1 MMEILFWA
9 ALTLILYTYI
19 GFPLLV
25 YLRGFMTDRTY
36 YKGNITPSVSIIIAA
51 YNEADAIG
59 AKLENLLSL
68 DYPAHQME
76 IIVASDGSQD
86 ETNEIVKRYAK
97 QGVKLLP
104 LPRQGKAAA
113 LNAAVILA
121 SSDILVFSDANSMF
135 ESQALRN
142 LVQPFADAN
151 VGGVAGN
158 QRYLAD
164 VGSGPAGEGE
174 KSYWRFDRRL
184 KEAQSR
190 AGNVISATGAIYAI
204 RKKLFI
210 SVPEGVTDDFVT
222 STRVIAQGRRLVFA
236 ADAVAYEPVAD
247 KGDREFD
254 RKVRVITRGLWA
266 VVFMR
271 QLLNPMR
278 YGFYALQLFSHKL
291 LRRLVVFPLIG
302 LLIANIF
309 LWPQSLFY
317 QLALLAQA
325 GFYALALVGLL
336 LADTK
341 WANSKLLSLPY
352 YFCLVNGACLV
363 ASMNVLRGHRIVR
376 WNTVRRELEGTA
388 VVPQSI
394 EQTKGG
400 TIS

>member
-1 MMEILFWA
+1 MEFIFWA
-9 ALTLILYTYI
+9 SLALILYTYI
-19 GFPLLV
+19 GFPLFVL
-25 YLRGFMTDRTY
+25 LRGFIADRTY
-36 YKGNITPSVSIIIAA
+36 YKGDITPSISIVIAA

-68 DYPAHQME
+68 DYPKKQME

-86 ETNEIVKRYAK
+86 ETNAIVKRYTK

-113 LNAAVILA
+113 LNAAVTLA

-135 ESQALRN
+135 DSQALRN
-142 LVQPFADAN
+142 LVQPFADAS

-158 QRYLAD
+158 QRYLAN

-247 KGDREFD
+247 EGGREFA

-278 YGFYALQLFSHKL
+278 FGFYALQLFSHKV
-291 LRRLVVFPLIG
+291 LRRLVVFPLIV
-302 LLIANIF
+302 LLMANLF
-309 LWPQSLFY
+309 LWPESFFY
-317 QLALLAQA
+317 KLTLLGQVGFYGLALI
-325 GFYALALVGLL
+325 GLL

-341 WANSKLLSLPY
+341 WGRSKLLSLPY
-352 YFCLVNGACLV
+352 YFCLVNGACLL
-363 ASMNVLRGHRIVR
+363 AALNVLRGHRIVR
-376 WNTVRRELEGTA
+376 WNTVRKELEEAAA
-388 VVPQSI
+388 VPHSF
-394 EQTKGG
+394 EQREGG
-400 TIS
+400 GLL